1 MMKRPNELKTRVAI
15 GKTTLIET
23 AGMYYLKTF
32 GAIDTPELSWY
43 ERPLMKFRGPSSV
56 ALLRRPACCSIVEH

>member
-23 AGMYYLKTF
+23 AGVYYMNTF
-32 GAIDTPELSWY
+32 GAIDTPEMLWY
-43 ERPLMKFRGPSSV
+43 ERPSMKFVGVPFSAASLRTYL
-56 ALLRRPACCSIVEH
+56 AL